1 MRARART
8 PLHGHTTRPPPHP
21 RSTPTHP
28 ALVTLAVARNAAS
41 CSAATLAVLPLPWV
55 ADWRTATPWAAEEGA
70 FDWVV
75 ASDVVYPT
83 ADSRT
88 VSSLTGLLIGLLE
101 LNPSAT
107 ILLAHEHRLDA
118 SGSGRPHLEFFEQ
131 MRRSCVASRVSDEEL
146 DLSCEE
152 ITLWRFVLKER
163 GAEAAGA
170 GRARGV

>member
-1 MRARART
+1 MLER
-8 PLHGHTTRPPPHP
+8 PSLHTTRPPSHP
-21 RSTPTHP
+21 RSAPTPT
-28 ALVTLAVARNAAS
+28 LVTPAVARNAAS
-41 CSAATLAVLPLPWV
+41 CSLDVLPLPWV
-55 ADWRTATPWAAEEGA
+55 AEWRTATPWAAEEGA
-70 FDWVV
+70 FDWIV

-83 ADSRT
+83 ASSST
-88 VSSLTGLLIGLLE
+88 VSALTGLLIGLLE

-131 MRRSCVASRVSDEEL
+131 MRRSCVASRVSDDEL

-163 GAEAAGA
+163 GAEAAAAGA
-170 GRARGV
+170 GGGV